1 MWKRFIFLLGVA
13 TLLTFS
19 VPALAQWH
27 TMGPY
32 GGNARALTYD
42 PANPDH
48 ILLGSGAGALFES
61 NDGGRHW
68 KHFAHLG
75 LGSDLM
81 LENIAFD
88 PARPSIIYVGGW
100 SVTGSGGSFFV
111 SRNGGLSWGEP
122 AGLRGKS
129 IQAIALADSIPGT
142 LIAGALDGLYRS
154 TDWGAT
160 CVRITPVGHP
170 DLKNFESVAVDP
182 HDPRII
188 YAGTWHLPWKTTDG
202 GAHWNVIK
210 QGVIDDSDV
219 FSIILDHSN
228 PQTVFASACS
238 GIYKSENGGELF
250 HKVQGIPGTAR
261 RTRVLQQDPKESQTV
276 YAGTTEGLWK
286 TTDGGKV
293 FKLISPPNY
302 ILNDVLVDPRNSRR
316 VLIATDRGGVFASDD
331 AGATFQPSNDGF
343 SQRRITALVADSEH
357 HSDLYAAVL
366 NDKEFGGV
374 FRSHNGNWSQ
384 LNDGLGAVE
393 VFDLAQSSRG
403 PLLAATNRGLFVLD
417 QASQRWMP
425 SRDVVAEKPAP
436 SRQPVRGKNGKMIAP
451 KPLRTIVVHSRFE
464 GRAAALS
471 LGHRWYAATDGGLL
485 VSENQGKSWKGGA
498 LDAQREFISVASH
511 GETVVAA
518 SLRGVW
524 YSQDE
529 GEHWSQQ
536 ALPNWVSRVYSVSIA
551 SDGAVW
557 IGTREGALRHAP
569 DSTTW
574 EHVLN
579 GLASRE
585 VTWIRADGDFMMAIA
600 AGSESL
606 YVSRNQGQLWTAE
619 AGSGFEIAGAARQAG
634 VLYIATRHHGLL
646 AHEVALAAPSG
657 GQH

>member
-1 MWKRFIFLLGVA
+1 M
-13 TLLTFS
+13 
-19 VPALAQWH
+19 P
-27 TMGPY
+27 
-32 GGNARALTYD
+32 
-42 PANPDH
+42 
-48 ILLGSGAGALFES
+48 
-61 NDGGRHW
+61 
-68 KHFAHLG
+68 
-75 LGSDLM
+75 
-81 LENIAFD
+81 
-88 PARPSIIYVGGW
+88 
-100 SVTGSGGSFFV
+100 
-111 SRNGGLSWGEP
+111 
-122 AGLRGKS
+122 
-129 IQAIALADSIPGT
+129 
-142 LIAGALDGLYRS
+142 LDGLYRS
-154 TDWGAT
+154 TDWGSNW
-160 CVRITPVGHP
+160 VRITPAGHP
-170 DLKNFESVAVDP
+170 DLKNFESVVVDP
-182 HDPRII
+182 RDPRII

-343 SQRRITALVADSEH
+343 SQRRVTALVADSEH

-393 VFDLAQSSRG
+393 VFDLAQSSHG

-417 QASQRWMP
+417 QASQHWIP
-425 SRDVVAEKPAP
+425 SRDVIAEKPAP
-436 SRQPVRGKNGKMIAP
+436 TRKPVRGKNGKMITP
-451 KPLRTIVVHSRFE
+451 KSLPPIVVHSRFE
-464 GRAAALS
+464 GRATALA
-471 LGHRWYAATDGGLL
+471 LGHRWYAATDDGLL

-498 LDAQREFISVASH
+498 LDGQREFISVASH
-511 GETVVAA
+511 GEAVVAA

-524 YSQDE
+524 YSRDE

-536 ALPNWVSRVYSVSIA
+536 TLPNWVSRIYSVAIA

-557 IGTREGALRHAP
+557 IGTREGALRQTP
-569 DSTTW
+569 DSATW

-585 VTWIRADGDFMMAIA
+585 ITWLRADGDFMMAVS

-606 YVSRNQGQLWTAE
+606 YVSRNQGKQWMAE
-619 AGSGFEIAGAARQAG
+619 AGSGFEIAGAVRQEG
-634 VLYIATRHHGLL
+634 ILYIATRHHGLL
-646 AHEVALAAPSG
+646 AREVLATPSG